1 MRVFFFHFKALLVYT
16 FYVKCLQLAPKFERL
31 MTEAHV
37 CSALLLSEIVL
48 YFIEDYFACCFE
60 VHVWRESSK
69 QWSLCPFS
77 ELPLWILLNQG
88 YQNTCSSTFWMLGP
102 N

>member
-1 MRVFFFHFKALLVYT
+1 MYG
-16 FYVKCLQLAPKFERL
+16 
-31 MTEAHV
+31 
-37 CSALLLSEIVL
+37 
-48 YFIEDYFACCFE
+48 
-60 VHVWRESSK
+60 ESIQKQSL

>member
-1 MRVFFFHFKALLVYT
+1 MES
-16 FYVKCLQLAPKFERL
+16 LQKQSL
-31 MTEAHV
+31 
-37 CSALLLSEIVL
+37 
-48 YFIEDYFACCFE
+48 
-60 VHVWRESSK
+60 